1 MAGVPGGGV
10 RGGVGQGEGCG
21 QRAGGGAA
29 WDGGGSGSKKRNGS
43 GDGAGAG
50 AMMAASGR
58 VVDWVR
64 VPVMWGGKVE
74 AYIYVGRRDGKMAV
88 GVRGRF
94 KK

>member
-1 MAGVPGGGV
+1 
-10 RGGVGQGEGCG
+10 
-21 QRAGGGAA
+21 
-29 WDGGGSGSKKRNGS
+29 
-43 GDGAGAG
+43 
-50 AMMAASGR
+50 MMAASGR

-74 AYIYVGRRDGKMAV
+74 AYIYVGRRDGKIAV